1 MCTPFDRENFEVF
14 HAHSI
19 LSNIGLLL
27 SSLLFFFPPFLSCFW
42 VPSFWPPTILS
53 SVLCPLA
60 RGVPES
66 DIIDHRYYWR
76 ALRDLVISLKKKRK
90 EDVSH
95 RSVEPG
101 VPIDLQGI
109 IIRLMTTKPAILRRR

>member
-76 ALRDLVISLKKKRK
+76 ALRDLVISLKKKKRGCFAQ
-90 EDVSH
+90 VS
-95 RSVEPG
+95 
-101 VPIDLQGI
+101 
-109 IIRLMTTKPAILRRR
+109 